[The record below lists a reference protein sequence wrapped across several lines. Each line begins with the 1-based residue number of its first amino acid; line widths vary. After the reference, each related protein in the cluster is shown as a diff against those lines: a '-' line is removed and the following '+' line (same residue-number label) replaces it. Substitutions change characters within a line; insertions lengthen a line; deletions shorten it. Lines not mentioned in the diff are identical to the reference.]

1 MNDDVLIE
9 RRRDSLAQQVES
21 AVKIEFLS
29 KKFDELSEFVKEH
42 MKNEDIERYNI
53 NKKLLIIAAIVLVD
67 AVAPGGGAAVL
78 KALL

>member
-9 RRRDSLAQQVES
+9 RRMENIAQQIES

-42 MKNEDIERYNI
+42 MKNEDVEREKI
-53 NKKLLIIAAIVLVD
+53 NNKLLLIAAVVLVD
-67 AVAPGGGAAVL
+67 TVAPGGGAAVL
-78 KALL
+78 KTLL

>member
-9 RRRDSLAQQVES
+9 RRRDNLAQQVES

-42 MKNEDIERYNI
+42 MKNEDVEREKI
-53 NKKLLIIAAIVLVD
+53 NKKLLIIAVVVLID
-67 AVAPGGGAAVL
+67 AVAPGGATAVL
-78 KALL
+78 KTLL